1 MDENRHRITINIAGK
16 DQNFSNIAPEE
27 EEIMRIAAKMINTR
41 VDEYKSRFAHLSD
54 QDAISISSLI
64 FVTQLI
70 KMKRNSEIN
79 EMEGRIKDLSDNLD
93 EYIESISR

>member
-27 EEIMRIAAKMINTR
+27 EEFMRMAAKMISSK
-41 VDEYKSRFAHLSD
+41 VDEYKKKYTRLSD
-54 QDAISISSLI
+54 QDALSVTSLI

-70 KMKRNSEIN
+70 KERRNN
-79 EMEGRIKDLSDNLD
+79 DAGDLQ
-93 EYIESISR
+93 ET

>member
-27 EEIMRIAAKMINTR
+27 EEFMRMAAKMISSK
-41 VDEYKSRFAHLSD
+41 VDEYKKKYTRLSD
-54 QDAISISSLI
+54 QDALSVTSLI

-70 KMKRNSEIN
+70 KERRNNDAGDFEQKISELCN
-79 EMEGRIKDLSDNLD
+79 SLD
-93 EYIESISR
+93 EYIKTNL

>member
-27 EEIMRIAAKMINTR
+27 EEFMRMAAKMISSK
-41 VDEYKSRFAHLSD
+41 VDEYKKKYTRLSD
-54 QDAISISSLI
+54 QDALSVTSLI

-70 KMKRNSEIN
+70 KERRNNDAGDFEQKISE
-79 EMEGRIKDLSDNLD
+79 LSTSRD
-93 EYIESISR
+93 EYRRTNL